1 MSISSS
7 INRPV
12 IVGPYEATAAGNL
25 MMQEVAS
32 GRLDSLEE
40 GRALIRNSFA
50 TKRFEP
56 QHPKEWEEAYQR
68 FAKLIS

>member
-1 MSISSS
+1 
-7 INRPV
+7 
-12 IVGPYEATAAGNL
+12 